1 MRQALGL
8 FLLLALLYLLTL
20 GGHLYSPDEEIL
32 FRTTEALT
40 TRGCLAIEPLAG
52 FATRPPAVARGD
64 GREFAQYGIG
74 QPILAIPF
82 YRLGVLIGHLAPD
95 KTWLDLQERM
105 FVYEPPLSAA
115 GMTAR
120 MGLSFFN
127 LLVTA
132 LSGVALFLL
141 ARRLCGA
148 AKPAWI
154 AALCWGAGS
163 MAWPHAR
170 TFFTEPLAGLCLLVA
185 LHQMTRIFLSASQP
199 AGQSKHIADCGL
211 RIADYESGDHGYSVL
226 SPQSSVPS
234 SQHSAPSTPHS
245 ALRTRNYGAAFW
257 AGVAAGYGCLVRIDS
272 VVFLPG
278 LTLLMALGDFE
289 WIADCRLQ
297 IADCGL
303 RPGDEGLRPGDE
315 GLRKS
320 AIRNPQSAIPRPA
333 AASVLGAAL
342 RHCFR
347 RHVLARLLFFALPV
361 ALAGSVILLLNYL
374 HFGHPLATGY
384 SDQPEGIQL
393 STPVLA
399 GLYGFLM
406 SVGKGMFFFSPVL
419 ILAFW
424 GIRPMFKARPV
435 FAASV
440 WVVFL
445 SFLLAM
451 STWRNWAG
459 GWCWGPRH
467 IMQVHAL
474 LALPIAFWIAERWTS
489 ARRVTLTTLMVA
501 AAAVQIYG
509 CSQNFITFYRLYY
522 QDPRGPTA
530 RALYDPGSDSLLRQ
544 FAVFPRD
551 PQTGLPRIPVD
562 AATGKPVFEPD
573 PRGGLLRGEVSP
585 FQLPA
590 PINDSIYIVQNSQW
604 TRYAEMW
611 RMGMHD
617 FFWLRVAGR

>member
-8 FLLLALLYLLTL
+8 FVLLALFYLLTL

-40 TRGCLAIEPLAG
+40 TRASLAIEPLAG

-74 QPILAIPF
+74 QPILAVPF
-82 YRLGVLIGHLAPD
+82 YWLGVFTGHLAPE

-127 LLVTA
+127 LFVTA
-132 LSGVALFLL
+132 LSGVVLFLL

-170 TFFTEPLAGLCLLVA
+170 TFFTEPLAGLCLLIA
-185 LHQMTRIFLSASQP
+185 LHQMARIFLWASQP
-199 AGQSKHIADCGL
+199 VGQSASPPVRQSASPPVGQS
-211 RIADYESGDHGYSVL
+211 AL
-226 SPQSSVPS
+226 STQ
-234 SQHSAPSTPHS
+234 HS
-245 ALRTRNYGAAFW
+245 ALRTQHSALSTHKYGAAFW

-278 LTLLMALGDFE
+278 LTLLMALGD
-289 WIADCRLQ
+289 WGLG

-303 RPGDEGLRPGDE
+303 QPGDE
-315 GLRKS
+315 GLRKFSLLNPQS
-320 AIRNPQSAIPRPA
+320 AIPDPQSAIPRPT
-333 AASVLGAAL
+333 AASVLGGAL

-361 ALAGSVILLLNYL
+361 ALAGGVILLLNYL

-419 ILAFW
+419 ILSFW

-435 FAASV
+435 FAAAV

-474 LALPIAFWIAERWTS
+474 LALPIAFWIAEKWTS
-489 ARRVTLTTLMVA
+489 ARRVTLTTLLVA

-530 RALYDPGSDSLLRQ
+530 RALYDPGSDSLPLNLV
-544 FAVFPRD
+544 VFPRD

-573 PRGGLLRGEVSP
+573 PRPGLLRGEVSP
-585 FQLPA
+585 FLLPA
-590 PINDSIYIVQNSQW
+590 PINDSIYVVQNSQW

-617 FFWLRVAGR
+617 FFWLHAAGR